1 MMGQGA
7 LVMCIVDVEV
17 TEDTE
22 VTRFCPGGAGRN
34 MVKLCAS
41 LQHVRKFKPRTITLP
56 CTIVV
61 ILR

>member
-1 MMGQGA
+1 
-7 LVMCIVDVEV
+7 MCIGGVEV

-22 VTRFCPGGAGRN
+22 VTRFCPVGAGRN

-41 LQHVRKFKPRTITLP
+41 LQRVRKFKSRTITLP